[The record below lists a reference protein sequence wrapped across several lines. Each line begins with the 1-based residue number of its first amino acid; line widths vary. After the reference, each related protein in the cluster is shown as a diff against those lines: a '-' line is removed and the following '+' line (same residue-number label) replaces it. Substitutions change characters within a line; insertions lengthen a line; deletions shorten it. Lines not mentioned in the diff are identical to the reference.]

1 MSVPQWCQRCGLQ
14 SRNPRMEPIQKY
26 HGEHLCF
33 SCRTRQE
40 REDANKCKCSGLPI
54 SPKSKASCEAEKH

>member
-1 MSVPQWCQRCGLQ
+1 MTAQKWCERCGLQ
-14 SRNPRMEPIQKY
+14 SRNFQKEPITKY

-40 REDANKCKCSGLPI
+40 REDANKCKCTGLPI
-54 SPKSKASCEAEKH
+54 KPLSKHSCEAEKH